1 MEQHWKSLQQQ
12 TNEADQIA
20 LQQQDAMILSEEPL
34 PEYGQKLDEAGLSG
48 DSFWFLQH
56 IR

>member
-1 MEQHWKSLQQQ
+1 MTMEQHWKSLQQQ

-34 PEYGQKLDEAGLSG
+34 PEYGQKLDEAG
-48 DSFWFLQH
+48 FL
-56 IR
+56 IL